1 MATTAARTL
10 SFPTLRLHP
19 RAVRRAVLAGSA
31 WGVAMGLALTAL
43 KFQDCGVV
51 CLSDVAVNT
60 AIAVTAGILTIGP
73 VAAFAPA
80 RP

>member
-1 MATTAARTL
+1 MTIAARTL
-10 SFPTLRLHP
+10 SFPAFRLHP
-19 RAVRRAVLAGSA
+19 RAVRRAALAGGT

-43 KFQDCGVV
+43 RFQDCGVV

-60 AIAVTAGILTIGP
+60 ATSVVAGILTIGP

-80 RP
+80 RL

>member
-1 MATTAARTL
+1 
-10 SFPTLRLHP
+10 
-19 RAVRRAVLAGSA
+19 
-31 WGVAMGLALTAL
+31 MGLALTAL

-60 AIAVTAGILTIGP
+60 AISVVAGILTIGP